1 MHRIAS
7 STCRFAFILL
17 LAAGSVHAGD
27 RQAMIER
34 IISISEEVIPNTE
47 WLESAE
53 WREFFTQLTGPE
65 MSELED
71 VEFARAFNRAA
82 AGLPFSHY
90 QLWRAPSGGGNGET
104 GLTLTEA
111 EHDTAI
117 FTVDNF
123 SMDESVMAGMV
134 ERLRAG
140 NHRHLIL
147 DLRENPG
154 GSFPAVVAL
163 ARFLTREP
171 VDAGVFL
178 TRRWFAEHGRYPTA
192 EEIARIEPLR
202 ELELDAFK
210 HELEQTGV
218 LRLVIPG
225 HDEPVFKGALYLLTS
240 RDTGSA
246 AESFVDAVARL
257 PGRAMVIG
265 ETTDGA
271 MLSGERF
278 PVSEDWVL
286 FLPVAD
292 YMTGD
297 GRRIDGVGV
306 TPHVEVPAE
315 QALDKAME
323 MIAERVANAGG

>member
-1 MHRIAS
+1 MHSIAS
-7 STCRFAFILL
+7 STCHFAFTLL
-17 LAAGSVHAGD
+17 LATGSVHAGD

-34 IISISEEVIPNTE
+34 IISISEEVIANPE

-53 WREFFTQLTGPE
+53 WREFITQLTGPE
-65 MSELED
+65 MSELEEA
-71 VEFARAFNRAA
+71 EFVRAFNRAA

-90 QLWRAPSGGGNGET
+90 QLWRVPSGGGNGET

-117 FTVDNF
+117 FTVDSF
-123 SMDESVMAGMV
+123 SMDESVMAGMIK
-134 ERLRAG
+134 RLRDG
-140 NHRHLIL
+140 GYRNLIL
-147 DLRENPG
+147 DLRQNPG
-154 GSFPAVVAL
+154 GAFPAVVAL
-163 ARFLTREP
+163 ARFLVREP

-178 TRRWFAEHGRYPTA
+178 TRRWFVEHGRYPTA
-192 EEIARIEPLR
+192 EEIVQIEPLR
-202 ELELDAFK
+202 KLELDAFK
-210 HELEQTGV
+210 RELERTGV
-218 LRLVIPG
+218 LRLLIPG
-225 HDEPVFKGALYLLTS
+225 HDEPVFEGALYLLTS

-246 AESFVDAVARL
+246 AESFVDAVTRL
-257 PGRAMVIG
+257 LSRATVIG

-286 FLPVAD
+286 FLPIAD

-306 TPHVEVPAE
+306 TPHIEVPAE

-323 MIAERVANAGG
+323 MIAERVADAGG